1 MGGGGGE
8 LMKQQT
14 TLSEYGWEMGMERIT
29 SKHEVEHLIS
39 GPPLQFSHPFCTSK
53 TSTMYFGSMQNVG
66 DIPNWAII

>member
-1 MGGGGGE
+1 
-8 LMKQQT
+8 
-14 TLSEYGWEMGMERIT
+14 MGMERIT

-66 DIPNWAII
+66 DIPN